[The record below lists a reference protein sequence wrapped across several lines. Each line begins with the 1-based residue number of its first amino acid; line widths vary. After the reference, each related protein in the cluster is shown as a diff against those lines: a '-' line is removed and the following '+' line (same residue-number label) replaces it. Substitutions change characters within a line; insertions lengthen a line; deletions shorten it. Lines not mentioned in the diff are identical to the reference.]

1 MFKYIDKKM
10 ITKKAPLGIFVAASM
25 LALSFQGS
33 AIGAGT
39 INGTSDALPNSAF
52 EKLDANH
59 DGKLNLEEVAPDK
72 DLTENFVKVDAN
84 QDGAIQ
90 IDEFNS
96 YKSANEQKQIVTFLD
111 DSALTAK
118 IKAELVKDNGIKG
131 LNISVETHKGE
142 VILSGFV
149 ETNMQIRRAIDIA
162 TSVQGVQSVKNG
174 LLIKG

>member
-1 MFKYIDKKM
+1 MFKKIDKKLQLA
-10 ITKKAPLGIFVAASM
+10 TCVAAVM
-25 LALSFQGS
+25 VVLSFQET
-33 AIGAGT
+33 AIGASSTTGNT
-39 INGTSDALPNSAF
+39 DAPANSAF

-59 DGKLNLEEVAPDK
+59 DGKLNIEEVAPDK

-90 IDEFNS
+90 VDEFNS
-96 YKSANEQKQIVTFLD
+96 YKSANDQKQIVAFLD

-149 ETNMQIRRAIDIA
+149 ENNIQIRRAIDIA

>member
-1 MFKYIDKKM
+1 MFKHIDKK
-10 ITKKAPLGIFVAASM
+10 IQLGTCAIAAM
-25 LALSFQGS
+25 VVLSFQET
-33 AIGAGT
+33 AIGAGAV
-39 INGTSDALPNSAF
+39 NGNTDTAPVSSAF

-59 DGKLNLEEVAPDK
+59 DNKLNLEEVAPDK
-72 DLTENFVKVDAN
+72 DLTENFVKADAN

-90 IDEFNS
+90 VDEFNS
-96 YKSANEQKQIVTFLD
+96 YKSANDQKQIVAFLD

-118 IKAELVKDNGIKG
+118 IKAELIKDDGIKG

-149 ETNMQIRRAIDIA
+149 ENNTQIRRAIDIA
-162 TSVQGVQSVKNG
+162 TSIQGVQSVKNG

>member
-1 MFKYIDKKM
+1 MYKHIDKKT
-10 ITKKAPLGIFVAASM
+10 IVKKTQLLMLAAASM

-33 AIGAGT
+33 AIGAGA
-39 INGTSDALPNSAF
+39 INGTSDTLSGSAF

-59 DGKLNLEEVAPDK
+59 DGKLNIEEVSSDK
-72 DLTENFVKVDAN
+72 DLTENFVKVDVN

-90 IDEFNS
+90 LDEFNS
-96 YKSANEQKQIVTFLD
+96 YKSANEQKQIVAFLD
-111 DSALTAK
+111 DSTLTAK
-118 IKAELVKDNGIKG
+118 IKAELIKDSGIKG

-149 ETNMQIRRAIDIA
+149 ENSTQIRRAIDIA

>member
-1 MFKYIDKKM
+1 MFKQIDKKLQLA
-10 ITKKAPLGIFVAASM
+10 TCVAAVM
-25 LALSFQGS
+25 VVLSFQET
-33 AIGAGT
+33 AIGAGST
-39 INGTSDALPNSAF
+39 NTNNDAPVNSAF

-59 DGKLNLEEVAPDK
+59 DGKLNIEEVAPDK

-96 YKSANEQKQIVTFLD
+96 YKSANEQKQIVAFLD

-149 ETNMQIRRAIDIA
+149 ENNTQIRRAIDIA
-162 TSVQGVQSVKNG
+162 TSIQGVQSVKNG

>member
-1 MFKYIDKKM
+1 MFKPIDKRT
-10 ITKKAPLGIFVAASM
+10 IAKKNPLSGVVIAS
-25 LALSFQGS
+25 LLVLSFQGS

-39 INGTSDALPNSAF
+39 INGTTDTLPGSAF

-72 DLTENFVKVDAN
+72 DLTENFVKADVN

-96 YKSANEQKQIVTFLD
+96 YKSANEQKQIVAFLD

-118 IKAELVKDNGIKG
+118 IKAELVKDSGIKG

-149 ETNMQIRRAIDIA
+149 ENNTQIRRAIDIA